1 MVNPITVANFAF
13 FFNCLPVDRTSLHY
27 LLDNIF
33 IRFGSK
39 LYRQIVGI
47 PMGTNCAPLVADLF
61 LFCYERDFM
70 LSLSDNNQSDV
81 IEAFNSTSR
90 YLDDLINI
98 DNPYF
103 EQMVGQI
110 YPTELQLNKANSSET
125 EASFMD
131 LNLSITNGIV
141 SSKIYDKWYDF
152 NFKIVNFQFL
162 DGDVPRSP
170 SYGVYISQ
178 LIRFARECSNVDD
191 FNNRKLFLTAKLL
204 KQGYRYHKIRKAFS
218 KFYHR
223 HSELIVKYNI
233 GLKTLLQQG
242 ISEPIFYG
250 DLVYK
255 FKRIVGKPNFSDQ
268 FKKIVKRYIRVGY
281 NLDIMR
287 QSACL
292 VLNPIT
298 VYSYG
303 FFFNCMTVGQA
314 SDSMTALT

>member
-1 MVNPITVANFAF
+1 M
-13 FFNCLPVDRTSLHY
+13 
-27 LLDNIF
+27 
-33 IRFGSK
+33 
-39 LYRQIVGI
+39 
-47 PMGTNCAPLVADLF
+47 
-61 LFCYERDFM
+61 
-70 LSLSDNNQSDV
+70 SLSDNHQAD
-81 IEAFNSTSR
+81 IIKAFNSTSR
-90 YLDDLINI
+90 YLDDLLNI

-110 YPTELQLNKANSSET
+110 YPTELQLNKANSVANT
-125 EASFMD
+125 EAPFFD

-141 SSKIYDKWYDF
+141 SSKIYDQRDDF
-152 NFKIVNFQFL
+152 NFEIVNFSFL

-178 LIRFARECSNVDD
+178 LIRFARVCSNDDD
-191 FNNRKLFLTAKLL
+191 FNNRNLFLTAKLL
-204 KQGYRYHKIRKAFS
+204 KQGYRYHKIQKAFS

-223 HSELIVKYNI
+223 HSELFFKYNI

-281 NLDIMR
+281 NSDIR
-287 QSACL
+287 RPSACL

-303 FFFNCMTVGQA
+303 FLLNCTMVGQA
-314 SDSMTALT
+314 SDFMTALT

>member
-1 MVNPITVANFAF
+1 MLAILNSLNAHNSFPIFQ
-13 FFNCLPVDRTSLHY
+13 PISM
-27 LLDNIF
+27 IF
-33 IRFGSK
+33 ISK
-39 LYRQIVGI
+39 FIVYRALSDK
-47 PMGTNCAPLVADLF
+47 T
-61 LFCYERDFM
+61 Y
-70 LSLSDNNQSDV
+70 LSLGLLPP
-81 IEAFNSTSR
+81 F
-90 YLDDLINI
+90 
-98 DNPYF
+98 
-103 EQMVGQI
+103 
-110 YPTELQLNKANSSET
+110 NKANSSDT
-125 EASFMD
+125 EAPFLD

-141 SSKIYDKWYDF
+141 SSKIYDKRDDF
-152 NFKIVNFQFL
+152 NFEIVNFPFL

-170 SYGVYISQ
+170 SYSLFV
-178 LIRFARECSNVDD
+178 LLECVLMLMTSTTETY
-191 FNNRKLFLTAKLL
+191 FSTAKLL

-223 HSELIVKYNI
+223 HSESIVKYNI
-233 GLKTLLQQG
+233 RLKTLLHQG

-255 FKRIVGKPNFSDQ
+255 FKRIVGKSNFSDQ

-303 FFFNCMTVGQA
+303 FLFNCTTVGNA